1 LQSALR
7 EQLKTTTGNEKRST
21 TNCAPRVSNLKFL
34 NLKLKHQNGFDLH
47 QIIQDEIPCEKI
59 IETDSEIAFLDIMP
73 CAAGHTLVI
82 PKLEVERLE
91 DLPAEQALSLMRT
104 MQQVAKAVSTAF
116 DGIDY
121 NLILNNGLNAGQE
134 IAHVHFHVLPRAK
147 GSPGPFREHV
157 QYAEGEMQEVGAK
170 IRNCL

>member
-1 LQSALR
+1 MASIFT
-7 EQLKTTTGNEKRST
+7 K
-21 TNCAPRVSNLKFL
+21 
-34 NLKLKHQNGFDLH
+34 
-47 QIIQDEIPCEKI
+47 IIQGEIPCEKI
-59 IETDSEIAFLDIMP
+59 IETDSEIAFLDINP

-91 DLPAEQALSLMRT
+91 DLPETQTMSLMRT
-104 MQQVAKAVSTAF
+104 IQQVAKAVSTAY

-121 NLILNNGLNAGQE
+121 NLILNNGVNAGQVIE
-134 IAHVHFHVLPRAK
+134 HVHFHVLPRAK
-147 GSPGPFREHV
+147 GSPGPFRKHI

>member
-1 LQSALR
+1 MASIFT
-7 EQLKTTTGNEKRST
+7 K
-21 TNCAPRVSNLKFL
+21 
-34 NLKLKHQNGFDLH
+34 
-47 QIIQDEIPCEKI
+47 IIQGEIPCEKI
-59 IETDSEIAFLDIMP
+59 IETDSEIAFLDINP

-91 DLPAEQALSLMRT
+91 DLPETQTMSLMRT
-104 MQQVAKAVSTAF
+104 IQQVAKAVSTAF

-121 NLILNNGLNAGQE
+121 NLILNNGVNAGQVIE
-134 IAHVHFHVLPRAK
+134 HVHFHVLPRAE
-147 GSPGPFREHV
+147 GSPGPFRIHI

>member
-1 LQSALR
+1 MASIFT
-7 EQLKTTTGNEKRST
+7 K
-21 TNCAPRVSNLKFL
+21 
-34 NLKLKHQNGFDLH
+34 
-47 QIIQDEIPCEKI
+47 IIQGEIPCEKI
-59 IETDSEIAFLDIMP
+59 IETDSEIAFLDINP

-91 DLPAEQALSLMRT
+91 DLPETQTMSLMRT
-104 MQQVAKAVSTAF
+104 IQQVAKAVSTAF

-121 NLILNNGLNAGQE
+121 NLILNNGVNAGQVVG
-134 IAHVHFHVLPRAK
+134 HVHFHVLPRAE
-147 GSPGPFREHV
+147 GSPGPFRKHI

>member
-1 LQSALR
+1 MASIFT
-7 EQLKTTTGNEKRST
+7 K
-21 TNCAPRVSNLKFL
+21 
-34 NLKLKHQNGFDLH
+34 
-47 QIIQDEIPCEKI
+47 IIQREIHCEKI
-59 IETDSEIAFLDIMP
+59 IETDSEIAFLDINP

-91 DLPAEQALSLMRT
+91 DLPETRTMSLMRT
-104 MQQVAKAVSTAF
+104 IQQVAKAVSTAF

-121 NLILNNGLNAGQE
+121 NLILNNGVNAGQVIE
-134 IAHVHFHVLPRAK
+134 HVHFHVLPRAEE
-147 GSPGPFREHV
+147 SPRPFRKHI

>member
-1 LQSALR
+1 MASIFT
-7 EQLKTTTGNEKRST
+7 K
-21 TNCAPRVSNLKFL
+21 
-34 NLKLKHQNGFDLH
+34 
-47 QIIQDEIPCEKI
+47 IIQGEIPCEKI
-59 IETDSEIAFLDIMP
+59 IETDSEIAFLDINP

-91 DLPAEQALSLMRT
+91 DLPETQTMSLMRT
-104 MQQVAKAVSTAF
+104 IQQVAKAVSTAF

-121 NLILNNGLNAGQE
+121 NLILNYGVNAGQVIE
-134 IAHVHFHVLPRAK
+134 HVHFHVLPRAE
-147 GSPGPFREHV
+147 GSPGPFRKHI

>member
-1 LQSALR
+1 MASIFT
-7 EQLKTTTGNEKRST
+7 K
-21 TNCAPRVSNLKFL
+21 
-34 NLKLKHQNGFDLH
+34 
-47 QIIQDEIPCEKI
+47 IIQGEIPCEKI

-91 DLPAEQALSLMRT
+91 DIPAEQALSLMRT

-147 GSPGPFREHV
+147 GSPGPFLEHV
-157 QYAEGEMQEVGAK
+157 QYAEGEMQEVGVK

>member
-1 LQSALR
+1 MASIFT
-7 EQLKTTTGNEKRST
+7 K
-21 TNCAPRVSNLKFL
+21 
-34 NLKLKHQNGFDLH
+34 
-47 QIIQDEIPCEKI
+47 IIQGEIPCEKI
-59 IETDSEIAFLDIMP
+59 IETDSEISFLDINP

-91 DLPAEQALSLMRT
+91 DLPETQTMSLMRT
-104 MQQVAKAVSTAF
+104 IQQVAKAVSTAF

-121 NLILNNGLNAGQE
+121 NLILNNGVNAGQVIE
-134 IAHVHFHVLPRAK
+134 HVHFHVLPRAE
-147 GSPGPFREHV
+147 GSPGPFRKHI

>member
-1 LQSALR
+1 MASIFT
-7 EQLKTTTGNEKRST
+7 K
-21 TNCAPRVSNLKFL
+21 
-34 NLKLKHQNGFDLH
+34 
-47 QIIQDEIPCEKI
+47 IIQGEIPCEKI
-59 IETDSEIAFLDIMP
+59 IETDSEIAFLDINP

-91 DLPAEQALSLMRT
+91 DLPETQTMSLMRT
-104 MQQVAKAVSTAF
+104 IQQVAKAVSTAF

-121 NLILNNGLNAGQE
+121 NLILNNGVNAGQVIE
-134 IAHVHFHVLPRAK
+134 HVHFHVLPRAEE
-147 GSPGPFREHV
+147 SPGPFRKHI